1 MQKNKLFLLVLI
13 PVMLLFIGS
22 LNIALGQAVYDMDN
36 AEFELGLMAEQLS
49 GIFGPN
55 LGGISYIGEPI
66 GYSIIP
72 HFEVGISGGFVVV
85 PIKDISRGTNLQL
98 NFGGSAYLPIPAIGA
113 HTKFSIKEI
122 ELGVKV
128 AGIPRLEDPDAGTA
142 IENIIIGG
150 KARIKLFNFD
160 KHVIKGGASVSGF
173 YEYMRGNLLLTDSDS
188 MPVDVY
194 NDGTIDGELI
204 SQTGF
209 DTSWE
214 ASTMGGEMQA
224 NLQLL
229 MFNFF
234 AGTRAGKTF
243 GSAITRVEGLSEL
256 VSTSP
261 LVTGST
267 RNISISNKQ
276 SPAGFDIFLFG
287 GLEIKLAMFSLTGKG
302 GYNLNNENYTFDAGF
317 RLQF

>member
-1 MQKNKLFLLVLI
+1 MRKNKLYLLVLTAA
-13 PVMLLFIGS
+13 MLLFIGT
-22 LNIALGQAVYDMDN
+22 LNIALGQVYDMDD
-36 AEFELGLMAEQLS
+36 AEIELGLMADQLS

-55 LGGISYIGEPI
+55 LGGISYIGDPI

-85 PIKDISRGTNLQL
+85 PLRDITRGTSFQL
-98 NFGGSAYLPIPAIGA
+98 NFGDLAYIPIPAIGA
-113 HTKFSIKEI
+113 HTKFSIKDV
-122 ELGVKV
+122 ELGAKIV
-128 AGIPRLEDPDAGTA
+128 GIPRLEDQDAGTA
-142 IENIIIGG
+142 IQNIIIGG
-150 KARIKLFNFD
+150 KARFKLFNFD
-160 KHVIKGGASVSGF
+160 RRIIKGGASVSGF
-173 YEYMRGNLLLTDSDS
+173 YEYMRGDMLLTDSSS
-188 MPVDVY
+188 MFVDVL

-214 ASTMGGEMQA
+214 ASTVGGELQT
-224 NLQLL
+224 NLQLF

-243 GSAITRVEGLSEL
+243 GSAVTRVDGSTEL
-256 VSTSP
+256 ISITP

-267 RNISISNKQ
+267 RNISISNRQ
-276 SPAGFDIFLFG
+276 SPVGFDVFLFG
-287 GLEIKLAMFSLTGKG
+287 GLELKLSMFTLTGKG
-302 GYNLNNENYTFDAGF
+302 GYNLTNENYTLDTGF